1 MSRLRE
7 GSRLR
12 FTAVTTGIP
21 PPRRQFEYE
30 VKPHNIAVDGSW
42 QKLVEEQT
50 DHHDGE
56 SAQPAQHDS
65 LNAQQHL
72 PAHSR
77 KHFDRAIGKPAGYDP
92 VPVSLPQ
99 GIRDLCSLLRV
110 VKYIPETGCA

>member
-21 PPRRQFEYE
+21 PSRRQFEYE

-56 SAQPAQHDS
+56 SAQQFS
-65 LNAQQHL
+65 M
-72 PAHSR
+72 
-77 KHFDRAIGKPAGYDP
+77 
-92 VPVSLPQ
+92 
-99 GIRDLCSLLRV
+99 
-110 VKYIPETGCA
+110 IP